1 MNESLMPK
9 IIKIATRKS
18 PLALWQARKVSELLK
33 DIDSSIN
40 IELVKI
46 TTSGDKITD
55 KPLYDIG
62 GKSLFLKELEQAL
75 LDRNCD
81 LAVHSMKDVPA
92 ELHKDLIISAILK
105 REDSRDVL
113 ISEKY
118 NSLSEFTKT
127 STLGTSS
134 VRRICNLKYEYP
146 NINIINIRGNIDTR
160 INKVINHEVDGIIL
174 AAAGVK
180 RLGLE
185 KHIKSYM
192 NEKIWVP
199 AIGQGAIGVE
209 SRKDNKK
216 INQLIEK
223 LNHKNTSICVN
234 AEREVSKF
242 FKASCSTPIAAI
254 ASIHKNK
261 IILSSMIGS
270 IDGSKKIYYEE
281 NGLIEDYQKVG
292 QNVALGL
299 EKKGAR
305 KFL

>member
-1 MNESLMPK
+1 MPK
-9 IIKIATRKS
+9 IIRIATRKS
-18 PLALWQARKVSELLK
+18 PLALWQANKVGELIK
-33 DIDSSIN
+33 NIDSSIN

-46 TTSGDKITD
+46 TTSGDKIID

-75 LDRNCD
+75 LDRDCD
-81 LAVHSMKDVPA
+81 IAVHSMKDIPA
-92 ELHKDLIISAILK
+92 EIHEDLIISAILK

-113 ISEKY
+113 ISKNF
-118 NSLSEFTKT
+118 NSLSEFTNT
-127 STLGTSS
+127 ATLGTSS

-146 NINIINIRGNIDTR
+146 NINIVNMRGNIDTR
-160 INKVINHEVDGIIL
+160 INKVLNDKVDGIIL

-185 KHIKSYM
+185 KHIRSYM
-192 NEKIWVP
+192 NERTWIP

-234 AEREVSKF
+234 TEREVSKF
-242 FKASCSTPIAAI
+242 FKANCTTPIAAI
-254 ASIHKNK
+254 AYINKNK
-261 IILSSMIGS
+261 ITLYSMIGA
-270 IDGSKKIYYEE
+270 IDGSKKIYCEK
-281 NGLIEDYQKVG
+281 NGLIEDYKKVG
-292 QNVALGL
+292 LSVALCL
-299 EKKGAR
+299 EQKGAR